1 MRLVRVSF
9 VVRLSSFP
17 LYADSPLVWFGLV
30 CFALVWFG
38 LLLTGTRKGSHSPHQ
53 HPLEK
58 KKQKRELPP
67 PRLLTMEDP
76 KPDEQKL
83 DDGQAKFAFDPSKKK
98 KKKKTAKAQSSGSSA
113 AAATTTVDS
122 QTAAPAESP
131 KTDVAEKQAPAS
143 DATAGT
149 STAAATSAA
158 SSSAP
163 TKPRVEDVMI
173 KPADLKEI
181 DGSSFIALLAAG
193 DIPWAK
199 FKKNKGS
206 DADRGDGW
214 SFVFAVYPFVRL

>member
-17 LYADSPLVWFGLV
+17 LYADSPLVWF
-30 CFALVWFG
+30 ALLCFG